1 MIFFQSDLFANPCT
15 CTVAIIF
22 PEFELWILLQL
33 TLYGSCMNPVMDLNT
48 VKIPGVLTLFVA
60 ENLSITY
67 SWPYIHSVPLYP

>member
-1 MIFFQSDLFANPCT
+1 MIFFQSDLLASLCT
-15 CTVAIIF
+15 CAVAIVF

-33 TLYGSCMNPVMDLNT
+33 TLYGSCMDPVMDLNT
-48 VKIPGVLTLFVA
+48 MRIPGVLTLFVV